1 MLAGGQ
7 YLSYPSYPT
16 FSMGPSYLP
25 RLAGSY
31 PPSLAGHYPPGLAAS
46 YQVPA
51 TSYLSQPAGSY
62 QTPADTYLL
71 PAVSRPTF
79 SYNFGPGYHHQWR

>member
-1 MLAGGQ
+1 MTPGFENITYLHAGGQ

-16 FSMGPSYLP
+16 FPMGPSYLP
-25 RLAGSY
+25 RLAS
-31 PPSLAGHYPPGLAAS
+31 S

-51 TSYLSQPAGSY
+51 TSFLSHPAGSY
-62 QTPADTYLL
+62 QVPADTYLL